1 MDKPEAAPRPS
12 FETHP
17 SRYRHWT
24 LAVEGEIARLTM
36 KVQPFGG
43 QDAEVDGGAGFAGD
57 GPEPQA
63 KAYELKSN
71 SYDLSVDIE
80 LADAV
85 QRLRFSHPSVKAAVV
100 TSGHDRIFCAGANIY
115 MLASSTHPFKVNFCK
130 YTNETRLYLEEAS
143 AQSGIRFLAACN
155 GATAGGGY
163 ELALACDE
171 ILLVDDGSSTVS
183 LPEVPLLGVLPGTGG
198 LTRVVDKRKV
208 RRDLADAFSTLA
220 EGIKGK
226 RAVEWGLVDAVVPRS
241 KFAEAILQRA
251 KALAAAAPEVARGP
265 GIELDALEPRVS
277 EDRIEYRH
285 VTLALDSGA
294 RVATLTV
301 RAPEGEVPRNAAGA
315 LALGAAGWGI
325 RAARELDDAL
335 LRLRFHHEG
344 IGLVLLR
351 TEGDRAKAHAVGE
364 LLAGG
369 SGGAGSAGGGLEK
382 AEALE
387 ARWILRETR
396 LLWQRVL
403 RRLEVTARSLFAVV
417 DEKSCFAGPLFELLA
432 AADRSYFLDADGV
445 EVRPGALSEG
455 ALPGWNGLSR
465 LETRFL
471 GAPARA
477 KAVIAAGREGPIDAA
492 RAHQLGLATVLADD
506 IDFEEELRVAVE
518 ERASLSPDALTGME
532 ASYRFP
538 GPETLA
544 TKIFGRLSAWQ
555 NWIFIRP
562 NATGETGA
570 LSLYGKP
577 ERPRFDWRRT

>member
-1 MDKPEAAPRPS
+1 MDKPAAAAPSQVS

-43 QDAEVDGGAGFAGD
+43 QDAEV
-57 GPEPQA
+57 
-63 KAYELKSN
+63 ELKSN

-85 QRLRFSHPSVKAAVV
+85 QRLRFTHPSVKAVVV

-115 MLASSTHPFKVNFCK
+115 MLASASHPFKVNFCK

-163 ELALACDE
+163 ELALACDD
-171 ILLVDDGSSTVS
+171 IVLSDDGSSTVS

-220 EGIKGK
+220 EGVKGK

-241 KFAEAILQRA
+241 KFADFVLQRA
-251 KALAAAAPEVARGP
+251 KALAAAAPQVAGGP
-265 GIELDALEPRVS
+265 GIELDPLEPRVS
-277 EDRIEYRH
+277 SDRIEYRH
-285 VTLALDSGA
+285 VTLTLDHGA
-294 RVATLTV
+294 RLGTLTV
-301 RAPEGEVPRNAAGA
+301 RAPEGEVPKNAAEALSRGA
-315 LALGAAGWGI
+315 NGWGI

-344 IGLVLLR
+344 IGLLLLR
-351 TEGDRAKAHAVGE
+351 TEGDRAKAHAVGK
-364 LLAGG
+364 LLAGPD
-369 SGGAGSAGGGLEK
+369 GGAGSAGDGLEPK
-382 AEALE
+382 AKALE
-387 ARWILRETR
+387 AQWIVRETR

-403 RRLEVTARSLFAVV
+403 RRLDVTARSFFAVV
-417 DEKSCFAGPLFELLA
+417 DGESCFAGPLFELLA
-432 AADRSYFLDADGV
+432 AADRTYVLDADGV
-445 EVRPGALSEG
+445 EVWPGPLSEG

-471 GAPARA
+471 ADPARA
-477 KAVIAAGREGPIDAA
+477 RAVVAAGREAPIDAA
-492 RAHQLGLATVLADD
+492 RANQLGLATVFADD

-532 ASYRFP
+532 ASYRFG

-570 LSLYGKP
+570 LTLYGKP

>member
-1 MDKPEAAPRPS
+1 MRYFVARMDKPEEAPRPS

-43 QDAEVDGGAGFAGD
+43 QDAEV
-57 GPEPQA
+57 
-63 KAYELKSN
+63 ELKSN
-71 SYDLSVDIE
+71 SYDLSVDVE

-85 QRLRFSHPSVKAAVV
+85 QRLRFSHPSVKAVVV

-115 MLASSTHPFKVNFCK
+115 MLASSSHPFKVNFCK

-226 RAVEWGLVDAVVPRS
+226 RAVEWGLVDAV
-241 KFAEAILQRA
+241 
-251 KALAAAAPEVARGP
+251 
-265 GIELDALEPRVS
+265 
-277 EDRIEYRH
+277 
-285 VTLALDSGA
+285 
-294 RVATLTV
+294 ATLTV
-301 RAPEGEVPRNAAGA
+301 RAPEGDVPKDAAGA
-315 LALGAAGWGI
+315 LARGPAGWGI

-335 LRLRFHHEG
+335 LRLRFHHER

-364 LLAGG
+364 LLAGP
-369 SGGAGSAGGGLEK
+369 SGGAGSAGDGLKPK
-382 AEALE
+382 AEAPE
-387 ARWILRETR
+387 AAWILRETR

-403 RRLEVTARSLFAVV
+403 RRLDVTARSLFAVV

-432 AADRSYFLDADGV
+432 AADRSYVLDAGGV
-445 EVRPGALSEG
+445 ELRPGALSEG
-455 ALPGWNGLSR
+455 LLPGWNGPSR

-477 KAVIAAGREGPIDAA
+477 KAAIAAGREGPIDAA
-492 RAHQLGLATVLADD
+492 RADHPGLATVLADD
-506 IDFEEELRVAVE
+506 IDFEEELR
-518 ERASLSPDALTGME
+518 
-532 ASYRFP
+532 
-538 GPETLA
+538 
-544 TKIFGRLSAWQ
+544 
-555 NWIFIRP
+555 
-562 NATGETGA
+562 
-570 LSLYGKP
+570 
-577 ERPRFDWRRT
+577 

>member
-1 MDKPEAAPRPS
+1 MRYLAARMDKPAAPPKVS
-12 FETHP
+12 FETDP
-17 SRYRHWT
+17 GRYRHWT

-43 QDAEVDGGAGFAGD
+43 QDDEV
-57 GPEPQA
+57 
-63 KAYELKSN
+63 ELKSN

-80 LADAV
+80 LADAI
-85 QRLRFSHPSVKAAVV
+85 QRLRFTHPHVKAAVV

-115 MLASSTHPFKVNFCK
+115 MLAASTHPFKVNFCK
-130 YTNETRLYLEEAS
+130 YTNETRLTLEEAS

-171 ILLVDDGSSTVS
+171 IVLVDDGSSTVS

-220 EGIKGK
+220 EGVKGK
-226 RAVEWGLVDAVVPRS
+226 RAVEWGLVDAVAPRS
-241 KFAEAILQRA
+241 KFAETVLQRA
-251 KALAAAAPEVARGP
+251 QALAARAPQVARGP

-277 EDRIEYRH
+277 DDRIEYRH
-285 VTLALDSGA
+285 VTLELDQASRMA
-294 RVATLTV
+294 ILTV
-301 RAPEGEVPRNAAGA
+301 RAPAGEVPRSAAEA
-315 LALGAAGWGI
+315 LARAADGWGI

-335 LRLRFHHEG
+335 LRLRFHHEAL
-344 IGLVLLR
+344 GLVLLR
-351 TEGDRAKAHAVGE
+351 TAGDRAKAHAVGE
-364 LLAGG
+364 MLGG
-369 SGGAGSAGGGLEK
+369 KDKDA
-382 AEALE
+382 
-387 ARWILRETR
+387 WIVRETR

-403 RRLEVTARSLFAVV
+403 RRLDVTARSFFAVV

-432 AADRSYFLDADGV
+432 AADRSYVLDADGV
-445 EVRPGALSEG
+445 ELRPGPLSEG
-455 ALPGWNGLSR
+455 LLPGWNGLSR

-471 GAPARA
+471 SDPARA

-492 RAHQLGLATVLADD
+492 RANQLGLATVFADD

-538 GPETLA
+538 GPETMA

>member
-1 MDKPEAAPRPS
+1 VLASGGPLRYLAARMDKSAAAPELS

-24 LAVEGEIARLTM
+24 LAVDGEIARLTM
-36 KVQPFGG
+36 KVEPFGG
-43 QDAEVDGGAGFAGD
+43 QSGEL
-57 GPEPQA
+57 
-63 KAYELKSN
+63 ELKSN
-71 SYDLSVDIE
+71 SYDLAVDIE

-85 QRLRFSHPSVKAAVV
+85 QRLRFTHPEVKALVV

-115 MLASSTHPFKVNFCK
+115 MLAASSHPFKVNFCK

-171 ILLVDDGSSTVS
+171 IVLVDDGSSTVS

-220 EGIKGK
+220 EGVKGK

-241 KFAEAILQRA
+241 KFADTILQHAR
-251 KALAAAAPEVARGP
+251 ALAAKAPEVARGP
-265 GIELDALEPRVS
+265 GIELDPLEPRVS
-277 EDRIEYRH
+277 DGRIEYRH
-285 VTLALDSGA
+285 VALELDHAS

-301 RAPEGEVPRNAAGA
+301 RAPAADIPKSAAEALSRGA
-315 LALGAAGWGI
+315 DGWGI

-335 LRLRFHHEG
+335 LRLRFHHETL
-344 IGLVLLR
+344 GLVLLR
-351 TEGDRAKAHAVGE
+351 SEGDRTKAHAVGE
-364 LLAGG
+364 LLAGR
-369 SGGAGSAGGGLEK
+369 EK
-382 AEALE
+382 DE
-387 ARWILRETR
+387 WILRETR

-403 RRLEVTARSLFAVV
+403 RRLDVTARSFFAAV
-417 DEKSCFAGPLFELLA
+417 DEKSCFAGPLFELLT
-432 AADRSYFLDADGV
+432 AADRTYVLDADGV
-445 EVRPGALSEG
+445 EVRPGGLSDG
-455 ALPGWNGLSR
+455 LLPGWNGLSR

-471 GAPARA
+471 ADPARA
-477 KAVIAAGREGPIDAA
+477 KAVVAAGREGPIDAA
-492 RAHQLGLATVLADD
+492 RANQLGLATVHADE
-506 IDFEEELRVAVE
+506 IDFEEELRVAIE

-532 ASYRFP
+532 ASYRFA

-562 NATGETGA
+562 NATGERGA